1 MRVGSDKASAPE
13 RREFKKAGAPS
24 LKTHYRRHARRT
36 NSVSVR
42 AFGCT
47 RTRASGWGFVQRNGR
62 RTRACQAIVAKVSL
76 TLSVGIQAA
85 TIESNTPAARCISR
99 RRAVRA
105 PYIPFLGP
113 VRATKVLRQAIE
125 QATRRGRGVRATI
138 TQEDLRHRIASIA
151 HSSHT

>member
-1 MRVGSDKASAPE
+1 MGIRSAQRTMDASLPSDCSE
-13 RREFKKAGAPS
+13 S
-24 LKTHYRRHARRT
+24 LSDAFRRHPSRET
-36 NSVSVR
+36 
-42 AFGCT
+42 
-47 RTRASGWGFVQRNGR
+47 
-62 RTRACQAIVAKVSL
+62 
-76 TLSVGIQAA
+76 
-85 TIESNTPAARCISR
+85 ESNTPAARCISR